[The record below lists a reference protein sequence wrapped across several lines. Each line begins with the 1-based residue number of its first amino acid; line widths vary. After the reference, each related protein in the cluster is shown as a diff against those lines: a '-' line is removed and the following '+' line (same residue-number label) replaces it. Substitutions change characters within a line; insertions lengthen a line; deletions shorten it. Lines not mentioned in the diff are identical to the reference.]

1 MIKTVGII
9 GAGIGGLA
17 LSIRLANQGFK
28 VTIFEKNSYP
38 GGKLSEL
45 KVNGFRF
52 DKGPSLFTMPTL
64 IDELTSL
71 QASTHKFEYDKLD
84 VITNYFYSDGTELKA
99 YANINSFADEVNLK
113 LNENKEIVL
122 KHLKRNA
129 FYFKTTEDLF
139 LKQSLHQFKNFINF
153 KTLRGIL
160 FSPFLGLFST
170 MNQKNEKTFTNP
182 KTVQLFNRFATYNGS
197 NPYKAPAL
205 INMISHLEFNLGAY
219 LPKKGMYQI
228 TKHLVKLAEETNVTI
243 KYNAPVEKLEV
254 GTNNKIKSI
263 KSNGVDYPFDI
274 VASDLDINV
283 LYKHLLPS
291 LFTPKKLIQQEKSSS
306 AYVFYWGINKEF
318 AALGLHNIL
327 FSDDYKKEF
336 DNLFSKQF
344 PTEDPTIYINITSKY
359 CKDDAPIGCENWF
372 VMVNVPHNKSEIISY
387 SANLRK
393 NVVDKINTML
403 KTDIEKHIISETILS
418 PIDIEN
424 QTSSFGGSL
433 YGNSSNNKFAAFLR
447 HANFSSSIKNLFLVG
462 GSVHPGGGIPLCLY
476 SAKIA
481 SQLITE
487 REKK

>member
-1 MIKTVGII
+1 MTKTVGVI

-45 KVNGFRF
+45 KMNGFRF
-52 DKGPSLFTMPTL
+52 DKGPSLFTMPAL
-64 IDELTSL
+64 IDELTNL
-71 QASTHKFEYDKLD
+71 QGSSHKFEYQKLK
-84 VITNYFYSDGTELKA
+84 VITNYFYSDGTQLKA
-99 YANINSFADEVNLK
+99 SANFEEFAAEVHLK
-113 LNENKEIVL
+113 LNENKETVL
-122 KHLKRNA
+122 KHMKRNA

-139 LKQSLHQFKNFINF
+139 LKQSLHQLKNFINL
-153 KTLRGIL
+153 KTVKGIL
-160 FSPFLGLFST
+160 FAPFLGLMST
-170 MNQKNEKTFTNP
+170 MNKKNEKTFSNP

-205 INMISHLEFNLGAY
+205 MNMISHLEFNFGAY
-219 LPKKGMYQI
+219 LPKKGMHQI
-228 TKHLVKLAEETNVTI
+228 TTHLVKLAEEANVEI
-243 KYNAPVEKLEV
+243 KYNTTVETLNVES
-254 GTNNKIKSI
+254 NNRIASI
-263 KSNGVDYPFDI
+263 KSNGITYSFDI
-274 VASDLDINV
+274 VASDIDIHA
-283 LYKHLLPS
+283 LYKYLLPN
-291 LFTPKKLIQQEKSSS
+291 FYTPKKLIQQEKSSS

-336 DNLFSKQF
+336 DYLFSKQY

-359 CKDDAPIGCENWF
+359 CKDDAPEGCENWF
-372 VMVNVPHNKSEIISY
+372 VMVNVPHNKSESVNYAATI
-387 SANLRK
+387 RK
-393 NVVDKINTML
+393 NVVDKINMML
-403 KTDIEKHIISETILS
+403 KTDIEKYIISESTLN

-424 QTSSFGGSL
+424 QTSSLGGSL

-462 GSVHPGGGIPLCLY
+462 GSVHPGGGIPLCLF

-481 SQLITE
+481 SQLIVE
-487 REKK
+487 QEMK